1 MQMDQAEKSTLS
13 KRCVPVYT
21 KPPLLAPKTL
31 FGVPQGRALGPI
43 CFHCWLVFAA
53 EAVIS
58 SAADEARTSH
68 RTIASASRPPKTH
81 TGTFY
86 ASAVYLRYKYIFP
99 KRHVSYSHTRMSFR
113 INILKPVKGLKWI
126 RPKEK
131 IRRKMIRPIHQFDS
145 FTIPSLYVRRQ
156 MGT

>member
-58 SAADEARTSH
+58 STADEARTSH
-68 RTIASASRPPKTH
+68 RTIASASRPPKRTQAPF
-81 TGTFY
+81 TLPLCICDTNIFSQNDTSVTVTLAWVSALTFWNLSRVWNEY
-86 ASAVYLRYKYIFP
+86 GP
-99 KRHVSYSHTRMSFR
+99 KRRLGGRWFV
-113 INILKPVKGLKWI
+113 
-126 RPKEK
+126 
-131 IRRKMIRPIHQFDS
+131 
-145 FTIPSLYVRRQ
+145 PSISLTVLQYQ
-156 MGT
+156 AFM